1 MGQLNI
7 PKSSLVYLDTVTIIY
22 SIERFPTYI
31 ALLDPMWRQLQSGNC
46 QVTTSELTLLETLVM
61 PIQQANQDLISRYER
76 LLMSSEVNLIP
87 ITRTILKTASS
98 IRARAKLK
106 TPDAI
111 HAATAIEAGCT
122 IFLTNDRGFCKVP
135 ELPTVILQDVLNA

>member
-31 ALLDPMWRQLQSGNC
+31 ALLDPMWRQLQSGDC

-76 LLMSSEVNLIP
+76 LLMASEVNLIP
-87 ITRTILKTASS
+87 ITRTLLKTAAS
-98 IRARAKLK
+98 IRANAKLK

-111 HAATAIEAGCT
+111 HAATAIDAGCNT
-122 IFLTNDRGFCKVP
+122 FLTNDQGFRKVP